1 MVENSRS
8 NSQDLF
14 HILRFGSICKACRFL
29 LSKCYPEKNSMPSM
43 KMGNTM
49 KKPKSMEQDDKATKY
64 KSQKS
69 MKRKFDKDKKRAH
82 IDDPNKPNGTNLP
95 NGPLI
100 GPNSPQWSPPARM
113 GAGPSRLSRA
123 TSHGSFSPLTRSA
136 SKRAGPGRASLLR
149 TMSNNE
155 ALNRTFS
162 RSTSRTGPILY
173 SNSHG
178 LVKPRANEQKLDCS
192 LEELCFG
199 CVKKIKIT
207 RDAITED
214 GQVVQEDETFTIKV
228 KPGWRQ
234 GTRITFEGKGDEV
247 SGSDPADVVFTITEK
262 RHALFSKRD
271 DDLELKIDI
280 RLVEALTG
288 CTFSVPLLGEQN
300 MISVTV
306 NDVISPGYEKRISG
320 KGMPKHN
327 EPMTRGDLII
337 GFSVKFPE
345 ELSGEQRAEAA
356 RILQQTC

>member
-1 MVENSRS
+1 
-8 NSQDLF
+8 
-14 HILRFGSICKACRFL
+14 
-29 LSKCYPEKNSMPSM
+29 MPSK
-43 KMGNTM
+43 KMGNMMM
-49 KKPKSMEQDDKATKY
+49 KKPKSMDQDDK
-64 KSQKS
+64 KS

-82 IDDPNKPNGTNLP
+82 DDPN
-95 NGPLI
+95 PLI
-100 GPNSPQWSPPARM
+100 EPESPQWSTPVRT

-155 ALNRTFS
+155 GLNRTFS

-178 LVKPRANEQKLDCS
+178 LVKPPANEQQLDCS

-207 RDAITED
+207 RDAITEN
-214 GQVVQEDETFTIKV
+214 GEVVQEDETFTIKV
-228 KPGWRQ
+228 KPGWRR

-247 SGSDPADVVFTITEK
+247 PGSDPADVVFTIAEK

-271 DDLELKIDI
+271 DDNLEFKLDI
-280 RLVEALTG
+280 QLVEALTG

-300 MISVTV
+300 RISVTV
-306 NDVISPGYEKRISG
+306 NDVISPGYEKIISG

-327 EPMTRGDLII
+327 EPTTRGDLII
-337 GFSVKFPE
+337 VFSVKFPE
-345 ELSGEQRAEAA
+345 ELSDEQRAEAA